1 MNTKELLKK
10 YWFVCVVAIALLA
23 FIGYYAADSYK
34 NREITVSSRQI
45 DGKYVAYTIDDEPV
59 FADDLYDSLF
69 KYQNTGASQAMV
81 AYERDVFNA
90 AYETT
95 DEMKNKAS
103 ISASN
108 AVNSYSKEYLD
119 NYLRSVGYRNGFDDI
134 TEYYI
139 DSLKQEQLVKEYVF
153 ANLDTYFTPQ
163 LGTNGRL
170 IYHILVKC
178 DTVEVTDE
186 EGNVIGYEAA
196 PTEEQEQKIHQI
208 QDLINEGTTP
218 FEYIAYQYSEDSSR
232 TSGGYIGII
241 NEENSAN
248 YDSEF
253 AKAAMALKEDE
264 VSDIVVSQF
273 GYHIIKNAGTTPEKI
288 LDDFYFLS
296 SLENSDRL
304 LTLNAVLEK
313 GKELGFEIVSP
324 ELKEYYESLTESEG
338 E

>member
-59 FADDLYDSLF
+59 YADDLYDSLF

-95 DEMKNKAS
+95 EDMKNTAAV
-103 ISASN
+103 SASN
-108 AVNSYSKEYLD
+108 ALNSYSKEYLD
-119 NYLRSVGYRNGFDDI
+119 SYLRSVGYSNGFDDL
-134 TEYYI
+134 TDYYI
-139 DSLKQEQLVKEYVF
+139 DSLKQEQLVKEYI
-153 ANLDTYFTPQ
+153 LKDPDTYLTPQ

-232 TSGGYIGII
+232 NHGGYIGLI
-241 NEENSAN
+241 NEENRGN
-248 YDSEF
+248 YYDVFSE
-253 AKAAMALKEDE
+253 AAMKLNEDE
-264 VSDIVVSQF
+264 ISDIVVSQA
-273 GYHIIKNAGTTPEKI
+273 GYHILWNAGMTPEKI

-296 SLENSDRL
+296 SLESSNRL
-304 LTLNAVLEK
+304 LTLNAVMDK
-313 GKELGFEIVSP
+313 GEELGFAIVSP